1 MHLLFSRWGF
11 RQQYIGYNSMS
22 TTEMKKATPVLT
34 PSAVFTGMHVDGN
47 SDLIQVRRVM
57 PHFSRI

>member
-1 MHLLFSRWGF
+1 
-11 RQQYIGYNSMS
+11 MS